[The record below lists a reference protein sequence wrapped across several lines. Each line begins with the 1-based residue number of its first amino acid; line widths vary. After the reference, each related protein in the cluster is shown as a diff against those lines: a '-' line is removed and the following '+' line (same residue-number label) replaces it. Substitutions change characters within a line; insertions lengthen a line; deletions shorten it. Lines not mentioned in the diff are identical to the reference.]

1 MIEFQNVS
9 KTFQT
14 KQLNVHALQDVSFK
28 VKPGEIF
35 GVIGFSGAGKSTL
48 VRCINL
54 LERPESG
61 KIIVNGIDVKSLNP
75 RELRNERRKIGMI
88 FQGFNLLNSRTVYE
102 NIAFP
107 LRYKGKTKHEI
118 KDKVESLLELVGIA
132 DKRDVYPS
140 QLSGGQKQRVAIARA
155 LANDPDILLCDEAT
169 SALDPQTTQTILRL
183 LKEVNERLGIT
194 IVIITHEMAVVKTV
208 CDRVAVMENG
218 HIKELD
224 AVTEIFANPQASI
237 TKDFVDTTT
246 NLTSLQALINEK
258 PEVLELDEAQQLVR
272 LDFRGN
278 ITQEAIISEVS
289 LRFNVKASI
298 VFANVE
304 IVHDEVLGILVVILT
319 GERQIEALEFLK
331 ATGVKVEVFENDKR
345 A

>member
-1 MIEFQNVS
+1 MINGQELKRFDDRTCSIYRN
-9 KTFQT
+9 T
-14 KQLNVHALQDVSFK
+14 H
-28 VKPGEIF
+28 
-35 GVIGFSGAGKSTL
+35 IGF
-48 VRCINL
+48 
-54 LERPESG
+54 
-61 KIIVNGIDVKSLNP
+61 
-75 RELRNERRKIGMI
+75 I
-88 FQGFNLLNSRTVYE
+88 FQEYNLMHNLNVYE
-102 NIAFP
+102 NIALA
-107 LRYKGKTKHEI
+107 LRLQNKEV
-118 KDKVESLLELVGIA
+118 DESKVLDTLAVVNLQGLE
-132 DKRDVYPS
+132 KRRLDE
-140 QLSGGQKQRVAIARA
+140 LSGGQKQRVAIARA

-169 SALDPQTTQTILRL
+169 SALDPQTTQTILKL

-258 PEVLELDEAQQLVR
+258 PEVLALDEAQQLVR

-319 GERQIEALEFLK
+319 GERQIEALEFLQ
-331 ATGVKVEVFENDKR
+331 ATGVKVEVFENDKH